1 MIKLINRIIAIKR
14 KVIILEMNKSINNL
28 KKTTRQQYNRNR
40 KTCKDYK
47 MYNRNNISGTQ
58 KKKTRE
64 PRSRK

>member
-1 MIKLINRIIAIKR
+1 MIKLINRIIVIKR

-47 MYNRNNISGTQ
+47 AYSRNNISGTQ
-58 KKKTRE
+58 KRKTRE
-64 PRSRK
+64 PRS